1 MLPICRGS
9 IKYLWLGCNCKV
21 TERMSDCTGLK
32 NASSRNAVT
41 MDVGYVRISKIAWYE
56 TPYNVTGIVKHTGSE
71 GKPKNIYEQIELSE
85 RGNVRTWSD
94 YTQRSVNEEIT

>member
-1 MLPICRGS
+1 
-9 IKYLWLGCNCKV
+9 
-21 TERMSDCTGLK
+21 MSDCTGLK

-41 MDVGYVRISKIAWYE
+41 TAVGYVRISKIARYE

-94 YTQRSVNEEIT
+94 YTQRSGNEEIPWV

>member
-1 MLPICRGS
+1 
-9 IKYLWLGCNCKV
+9 
-21 TERMSDCTGLK
+21 MSDCTGLK

-41 MDVGYVRISKIAWYE
+41 TVVGYARISKIAWYE

-71 GKPKNIYEQIELSE
+71 GKPKNINEKIELLE

-94 YTQRSVNEEIT
+94 YTRRSVNEEIRKV